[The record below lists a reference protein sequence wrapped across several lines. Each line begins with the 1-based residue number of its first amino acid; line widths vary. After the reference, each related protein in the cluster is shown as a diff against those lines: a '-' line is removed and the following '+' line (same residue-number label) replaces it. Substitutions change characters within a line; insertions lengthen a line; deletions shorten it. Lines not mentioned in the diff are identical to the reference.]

1 MDSDKSELKKAIET
15 ADSYLNETDVEYET
29 STREALQR
37 ARDKASQVYDNEEAS
52 QTEVNKCVT
61 AIDNA
66 IQGLIIQGTDRREIK
81 KALTKAETYLKDTAH
96 YTAAD
101 MDVAPFCL

>member
-1 MDSDKSELKKAIET
+1 MNMKVRKSVIAFLMAT
-15 ADSYLNETDVEYET
+15 TM
-29 STREALQR
+29 
-37 ARDKASQVYDNEEAS
+37 EAS

-101 MDVAPFCL
+101 MDVLRSVYEAAKAVYGNKE